1 MGLQSAGSKDAEAA
15 AAAGAAVHF
24 AGAAVSDS
32 AVQSIFQVK
41 QVEEGFA
48 SVFPMSPDL
57 KYAEGEAAAAAAV
70 SEPATF
76 GLIHFDR

>member
-1 MGLQSAGSKDAEAA
+1 VGLQSAGSKDIEA

-41 QVEEGFA
+41 QVEAGFA
-48 SVFPMSPDL
+48 SVFPMSPDP
-57 KYAEGEAAAAAAV
+57 KYVAVVAVAAAV
-70 SEPATF
+70 SEPAV